1 MNFFYFSIKI
11 LKLKI
16 ARQVKLTK
24 GNLVLDCP
32 VPTAYLNDVPIKDG
46 KEFTHM
52 RYTAATC
59 DPKEFVADGYTLRQ
73 PMLERKTELFIVL
86 TMYNVKY

>member
-1 MNFFYFSIKI
+1 
-11 LKLKI
+11 
-16 ARQVKLTK
+16 LTK

-32 VPTAYLNDVPIKDG
+32 VPTAYLKDVPIKDG

-59 DPKEFVADGYTLRQ
+59 DPKDFVADGYTLRQ